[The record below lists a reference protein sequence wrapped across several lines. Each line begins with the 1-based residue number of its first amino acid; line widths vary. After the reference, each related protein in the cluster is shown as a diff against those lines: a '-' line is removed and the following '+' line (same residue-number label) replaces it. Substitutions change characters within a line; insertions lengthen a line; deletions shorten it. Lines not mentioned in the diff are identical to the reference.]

1 MGVGQQLRNTRESLG
16 ISLEELEA
24 HTKIQKQ
31 YLSAI
36 ENGQFHLLPGSIY
49 VRSYIRTY
57 ALSVGLDPHKI
68 LHQVRHTQ
76 SAAKENPRQA
86 VSAVPERSRNQRLP
100 GIPEQSVAVADE
112 NRWQPEKELA
122 TTRSF
127 GNTVRW
133 DVKRI
138 ENHLKEAEQEQ
149 TTATVPPNRLARR
162 REQGRSDRLSQS
174 SKLPVVAPSE
184 RSVQPSSTKQSPRS
198 KELQALQNLKSLSRN
213 DRQKRSVEGNELVPS
228 LGSRLRERKGKSKKK
243 FTFYTKFL
251 MFWAAILAIAA
262 LYVLYLRITSS

>member
-1 MGVGQQLRNTRESLG
+1 MGVGQQLRSTRESLG

-36 ENGQFHLLPGSIY
+36 ENGQFNLLPGSIY

-57 ALSVGLDPHKI
+57 ALSVGLDPHQL

-76 SAAKENPRQA
+76 AAKENSRQN
-86 VSAVPERSRNQRLP
+86 VSVMPERPRNQRLSSMS
-100 GIPEQSVAVADE
+100 EQSTAVAANE

-138 ENHLKEAEQEQ
+138 ENHLQEAEQEQ
-149 TTATVPPNRLARR
+149 AATTIPPNRLTRR
-162 REQGRSDRLSQS
+162 REQERTERLSQS
-174 SKLPVVAPSE
+174 SKLPVVAPTE
-184 RSVQPSSTKQSPRS
+184 RSVQPSTKQIPRS
-198 KELQALQNLKSLSRN
+198 KELEALQNLKSLSRN

-228 LGSRLRERKGKSKKK
+228 LGSRSKERKGKSKKK

-251 MFWAAILAIAA
+251 LFWAAILAIAA
-262 LYVLYLRITSS
+262 LYVLYLRLTSA

>member
-1 MGVGQQLRNTRESLG
+1 MGVGQQLRSTRESLG

-57 ALSVGLDPHKI
+57 ALSVGLDPHKV

-76 SAAKENPRQA
+76 SAAKENSRQP
-86 VSAVPERSRNQRLP
+86 VSTVSERPRNQRLP
-100 GIPEQSVAVADE
+100 SISEQGVAVANE

-133 DVKRI
+133 DVKRV

-149 TTATVPPNRLARR
+149 AATTASPNRLARL
-162 REQGRSDRLSQS
+162 REQGRPERLSQS

-184 RSVQPSSTKQSPRS
+184 RPVQPSTKPSTRS

-213 DRQKRSVEGNELVPS
+213 DRQKRSAEENEFVS
-228 LGSRLRERKGKSKKK
+228 LGSRLRERKGKSNKK

-251 MFWAAILAIAA
+251 MFWAVVLAIAA

>member
-1 MGVGQQLRNTRESLG
+1 MGVGQQLRSTRESLG

-57 ALSVGLDPHKI
+57 ALSLGLDPHKI
-68 LHQVRHTQ
+68 LHQVRQGQAQ
-76 SAAKENPRQA
+76 SAKENARQS
-86 VSAVPERSRNQRLP
+86 VSVASERPRNQRLSSMS
-100 GIPEQSVAVADE
+100 EQSTAVAE

-138 ENHLKEAEQEQ
+138 ENHLQEVEQEQ
-149 TTATVPPNRLARR
+149 AVTTTSPNRPMRR
-162 REQGRSDRLSQS
+162 RDPERAERLSQS
-174 SKLPVVAPSE
+174 SKLPTVVPSE
-184 RSVQPSSTKQSPRS
+184 RSMQPATKQSPRS
-198 KELQALQNLKSLSRN
+198 KELQALQNLKSLSRS
-213 DRQKRSVEGNELVPS
+213 DRQKRSTEEKELVPS
-228 LGSRLRERKGKSKKK
+228 LEPRSRERKGKSEKK

-251 MFWAAILAIAA
+251 LFWAAVLAVAA
-262 LYVLYLRITSS
+262 LYVLYLRVSS